1 MGYLYLF
8 SIIAADSCAP
18 SATTRPAAGYSTD
31 RLQDRGQWRGTIVTQ
46 SSWGGSDRDS
56 DGSSPVSRGGGG
68 EDQRRTLA
76 RPVRR
81 PHLINKHNTR
91 RDVRVSPLNLRLLR
105 DLALSQSTISL
116 QCNTQC
122 YCSII
127 AHPMHAAVNGGQS
140 NAIFQTS
147 Q

>member
-18 SATTRPAAGYSTD
+18 SATTRPAAGYSAD

-91 RDVRVSPLNLRLLR
+91 RDVHSICACSVILHSLNQRFR
-105 DLALSQSTISL
+105 YSAIRNVT
-116 QCNTQC
+116 
-122 YCSII
+122 
-127 AHPMHAAVNGGQS
+127 AAS
-140 NAIFQTS
+140 
-147 Q
+147 